1 MTTPITPDKNSRG
14 RWTSASS
21 AQADALCNGRHLAQ
35 RDMPDIKTEQA
46 ETGNRVHAALAKDNQ
61 AEPHGLSLEDG
72 ELFDRCVAIE
82 NKILQ
87 QYFGT
92 NGDAMTAKPVREKRY
107 WVNWLKNKLE
117 HSGQP
122 DVVYRRGAKVL
133 IIDYKTGRDEVTE
146 SPRNMQMRD
155 LAVAVWINSPLLQE
169 IAVAIVQPWVTG
181 EPELCVYKEADIRR
195 AIDEMLVRV
204 SASNNP
210 ASARVAGE
218 LQCKYCRAKSKCS
231 EYQKWATAIVPV
243 GDKGIVDVP
252 VSDWTPDQCAI
263 FLNGLGR
270 AEKWLADCKT
280 SMKELLKLKADSVPG
295 WTLKPGMR
303 RETITNA
310 QEVFGRFNKLGGTLE
325 QFMDCIT
332 VGKTKLKER
341 VASVTKEKGKALE
354 KSLNALTLDCV
365 EVKESEPM
373 LKKVEVQS

>member
-1 MTTPITPDKNSRG
+1 
-14 RWTSASS
+14 
-21 AQADALCNGRHLAQ
+21 LAQ

-46 ETGNRVHAALAKDNQ
+46 ETGNRVHAALSAENQ
-61 AEPHGLSLEDG
+61 AVAREALNLEDG
-72 ELFDRCVAIE
+72 ELYDRCVAIE
-82 NKILQ
+82 NRVLQ
-87 QYFGT
+87 QYFGGET
-92 NGDAMTAKPVREKRY
+92 EAMTAKPVREKRY
-107 WVNWLKNKLE
+107 WINWLKHKLE

-122 DVVYRRGAKVL
+122 DVVYRKGAKAL

-181 EPELCVYKEADIRR
+181 EPELCVYKEPDIKR

-210 ASARVAGE
+210 SSARVAGE
-218 LQCKYCRAKSKCS
+218 LQCKYCRAKSRCA
-231 EYQKWATAIVPV
+231 EYQKWASAIVPV
-243 GDKGIVDVP
+243 GDRSIVDIP
-252 VSDWTPDQCAI
+252 TADWTPDQCAI

-280 SMKELLKLKADSVPG
+280 SMKELLKLKADSIPG
-295 WTLKPGMR
+295 WALKPGVR

-310 QEVFGRFNKLGGTLE
+310 QEVFGRFSKLGGSLE
-325 QFMDCIT
+325 QFMGCIA
-332 VGKTKLKER
+332 VGKTKLKEQL
-341 VASVTKEKGKALE
+341 AAVTKEKGKSLE

-373 LKKVEVQS
+373 LKKVEP